1 MRPAT
6 AVVSPEIAPMTA
18 TIPGVD
24 VVGAADGAP
33 AVGGIDGAGSVGGV
47 EGATEDGG
55 AAVVGG
61 MVGLGWGS
69 STFRSESANANT
81 NNPTI
86 MMNTPVRIRRP
97 GVRPDW
103 RAPGSD
109 AMT

>member
-47 EGATEDGG
+47 EGVTEDGG

-61 MVGLGWGS
+61 MVGLGEGS
-69 STFRSESANANT
+69 STRRESANANT

-86 MMNTPVRIRRP
+86 MMSTPVRIRRP
-97 GVRPDW
+97 GVRSDW

-109 AMT
+109 AIA